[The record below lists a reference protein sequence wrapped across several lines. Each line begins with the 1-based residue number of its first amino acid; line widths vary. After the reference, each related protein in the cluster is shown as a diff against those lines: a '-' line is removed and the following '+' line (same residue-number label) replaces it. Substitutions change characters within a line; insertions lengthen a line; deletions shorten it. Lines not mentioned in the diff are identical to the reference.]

1 MSFTIYMLM
10 SIMLAGVLVVIS
22 NSSPYFG
29 ALGLVI
35 FGCAGCGLLAFYGKG
50 FLALVLFLIYLG
62 GMLVVFAYT
71 SALASDP
78 YPEAWE
84 TPQIGAGLMTYL
96 GGVLGGAGIFW
107 VACSVGLGNEKW
119 ALIGEV
125 FMFNKELYGVG
136 ALYLEGGG
144 ALFLTAGVM
153 LVMLFVVLELTRG
166 GSRGALRGV

>member
-1 MSFTIYMLM
+1 MSITVCMLM
-10 SIMLAGVLVVIS
+10 LSMLVGVMVVVS

-35 FGCAGCGLLAFYGKG
+35 FGCSGCGLVSMSGMS

-84 TPQIGAGLMTYL
+84 VSRVGS
-96 GGVLGGAGIFW
+96 GVLTYI
-107 VACSVGLGNEKW
+107 
-119 ALIGEV
+119 
-125 FMFNKELYGVG
+125 VG
-136 ALYLEGGG
+136 AAGGMLVFWGLNIIGVVEKEG
-144 ALFLTAGVM
+144 ALFLEVHMISKELRGVALLYSDGGGVLVLTAWVM
-153 LVMLFVVLELTRG
+153 LMMLFVVLELTRG
-166 GSRGALRGV
+166 GSRGAIRGV